1 MHYAKVCLLSFVYTN
16 MVWTA
21 LMLHSPSRSQ
31 FFQHSIIICFSN
43 IYAEMPKRTHSS
55 SLQNTPS
62 STNSHS
68 HSHSHCA
75 VRDQLLQI
83 PISPAIS
90 LWVALTGRYL
100 WAVQMNHIFFEGLY
114 QNTRYSV
121 MWQIIPCHKGSIIIV
136 RWHMRVYSERPF
148 LVFIS
153 DRMIEKKMW

>member
-1 MHYAKVCLLSFVYTN
+1 MQNFAFYVSCTQTWFEQLWCSIVPADHNFFNMPLSYA
-16 MVWTA
+16 
-21 LMLHSPSRSQ
+21 
-31 FFQHSIIICFSN
+31 FQTS
-43 IYAEMPKRTHSS
+43 MPKRTHSS

-62 STNSHS
+62 SRNSHS
-68 HSHSHCA
+68 HSSVRCA

-83 PISPAIS
+83 PISPALS

-100 WAVQMNHIFFEGLY
+100 WAVQMNHIFCEGLY
-114 QNTRYSV
+114 QNARYSV

-136 RWHMRVYSERPF
+136 HWHMRIYSERPF